1 MKRIKL
7 NYGGNTFTKFT
18 GPVTV
23 LSIRPVLEMLTK
35 GLISTFK
42 RHRPASSKV
51 SREVIGRHRLTT
63 MKKLTEKSNTGGS
76 MELRSTHQL

>member
-1 MKRIKL
+1 MRRIKL
-7 NYGGNTFTKFT
+7 SYGGNTFIKFT

-23 LSIRPVLEMLTK
+23 LSIRLALEMLTK
-35 GLISTFK
+35 DLISTFK

-51 SREVIGRHRLTT
+51 LREVIGKHRLTT

-76 MELRSTHQL
+76 MELRSTHPL